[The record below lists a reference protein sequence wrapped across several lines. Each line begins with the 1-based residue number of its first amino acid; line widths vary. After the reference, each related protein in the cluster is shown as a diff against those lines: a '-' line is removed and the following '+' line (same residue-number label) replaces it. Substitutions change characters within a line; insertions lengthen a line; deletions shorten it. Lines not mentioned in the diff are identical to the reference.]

1 MSSCPSQACGAR
13 FLVTDRARHNREDCA
28 NRKVPCKN
36 WECGCHQMI
45 RIRMRKLHEKVR
57 KISIIP
63 SRVLPPERAQAQPP
77 PVSLPRKTHNLY
89 YPIIR
94 ACPCHSHIMQ

>member
-1 MSSCPSQACGAR
+1 MPFSGLRGAFPGDFRFIFLGMMSSCHFQACGAR

-57 KISIIP
+57 KFSIIP
-63 SRVLPPERAQAQPP
+63 STNATP
-77 PVSLPRKTHNLY
+77 
-89 YPIIR
+89 
-94 ACPCHSHIMQ
+94 